1 MEKTPEIRLISTSEI
16 TVLNPRAR
24 NKRVFNELVNSIARL
39 GLKKP
44 ITVSQRKENGG
55 YDLVCGQGRLEAFI
69 SLGQAEIPAVVL
81 NVSKEDCY
89 IMSLVE
95 NLARRQHA
103 PLEFIREIGA
113 LKERG
118 YSYSQIASKLDF
130 STEYIYAVCYLLEHG
145 EDRLLDAVERG
156 IIPHSIAMEIAKAKD
171 ADVQA
176 ALAEAYETGTI
187 PGNQV
192 LTIRRIIEQRNLVGK
207 TIHSISSRSQ
217 RSNKKVTAGALIRSY
232 RKETERQKLIVKK
245 AAVAQSRLL
254 FIVNALRR
262 LLDDENFINLLRAES
277 VHTLPKPLAERL
289 ERASA

>member
-1 MEKTPEIRLISTSEI
+1 MERTPEIRLIPIDAI

-24 NKRVFNELVNSIARL
+24 NKQKFNELVNSIARL

-44 ITVSQRKENGG
+44 ITVSQRKESGG
-55 YDLVCGQGRLEAFI
+55 YDLVCGQGRLEAFVALEQ
-69 SLGQAEIPAVVL
+69 SEIPAVVL

-89 IMSLVE
+89 VMSLVE

-113 LKERG
+113 LKGRG
-118 YSYSQIASKLDF
+118 YTHSQIASKLDF
-130 STEYIYAVCYLLEHG
+130 SVEYIYAICYLLEHG
-145 EDRLLDAVERG
+145 EERLLDAVERG
-156 IIPHSIAMEIAKAKD
+156 IIPHSIATEIARAKD
-171 ADVQA
+171 GDVQA
-176 ALAEAYETGTI
+176 ALAEAYESGAI

-192 LTIRRIIEQRNLVGK
+192 LAIRRIIEQRNVAGK
-207 TIHSISSRSQ
+207 AIHSISSRTQKSG
-217 RSNKKVTAGALIRSY
+217 KKVTAGALIRSY

-262 LLDDENFINLLRAES
+262 LLNDDNFITLLRAES

-289 ERASA
+289 DRVSA